1 VRQKSD
7 AVLDSWVKREALA
20 EEMIPLVGRLYRENN
35 VVTSVYGRT
44 LINQSVVGLL
54 KAHRFARQ
62 IDDVELPLE
71 RRCRSF
77 GPGGVE
83 SGAASVDL
91 ARLSLRYKQSGGGQ
105 PWWIFSDGAGRSGRP
120 PGNRGAQ
127 HKRRRVIRLR
137 AYRPAARANHARCA
151 GAGSGLRL
159 RAIVVR
165 RGSDQD
171 LVKRASLLR
180 RDSVHGP
187 FEGRLPSIQRTTR
200 FWRTARSSR

>member
-1 VRQKSD
+1 MRQKSD

-20 EEMIPLVGRLYRENN
+20 EEMIPLIGRLYRDNN

-71 RRCRSF
+71 ETLPLLRAL
-77 GPGGVE
+77 VE
-83 SGAASVDL
+83 LKLGAASVDL

-105 PWWIFSDGAGRSGRP
+105 PLVEFLRQELGGAVGRQGAEARTTTDVVLYGFGRIGRLLARILIENAASG
-120 PGNRGAQ
+120 N
-127 HKRRRVIRLR
+127 
-137 AYRPAARANHARCA
+137 
-151 GAGSGLRL
+151 GLRL

-165 RGSDQD
+165 AG
-171 LVKRASLLR
+171 L
-180 RDSVHGP
+180 
-187 FEGRLPSIQRTTR
+187 IRTSSSAPPCCAATR
-200 FWRTARSSR
+200 STARSRARSPSTRTATRSSPTAP